1 MAYEWESRE
10 GAGIFFRDKM
20 MKEHSVHRKEVHYSE
35 GKP

>member
-1 MAYEWESRE
+1 MAYEWEPR
-10 GAGIFFRDKM
+10 ARAWIFFRDEI